1 MAERVRGVSRQLQF
15 RSGTFSRSL
24 LENGALEMRELD
36 LPRPLFRVRGSAV
49 DAMTAYRP
57 GKYGGDVVLMRCAE
71 RNSLSYDA
79 APLWALLSRKL
90 VIHEVAGNH
99 DNMISEPAV
108 ESLADAISLCL
119 SNRIRSDRTS
129 VAAVPK

>member
-1 MAERVRGVSRQLQF
+1 
-15 RSGTFSRSL
+15 
-24 LENGALEMRELD
+24 
-36 LPRPLFRVRGSAV
+36 
-49 DAMTAYRP
+49 
-57 GKYGGDVVLMRCAE
+57 
-71 RNSLSYDA
+71 
-79 APLWALLSRKL
+79 